1 MIEKYGIGA
10 GEFRSFPSGH
20 SILSISMVFILP
32 SMSWFFPKLKE
43 KKILLGVIGL
53 LFSMIVMF
61 TRLILGAHYLSDVS
75 AGAIIGTVLA
85 LIYTFIQNAMEK
97 SLKQQS
103 T

>member
-1 MIEKYGIGA
+1 
-10 GEFRSFPSGH
+10 
-20 SILSISMVFILP
+20 
-32 SMSWFFPKLKE
+32 
-43 KKILLGVIGL
+43 
-53 LFSMIVMF
+53 MF

-75 AGAIIGTVLA
+75 AGAIIGTVIA